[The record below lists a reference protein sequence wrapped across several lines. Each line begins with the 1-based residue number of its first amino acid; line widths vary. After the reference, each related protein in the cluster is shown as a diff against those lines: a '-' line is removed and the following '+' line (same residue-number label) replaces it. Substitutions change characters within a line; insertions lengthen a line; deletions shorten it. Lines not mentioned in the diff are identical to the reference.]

1 MYRPLQTYMLM
12 IGAPVGDLVQFVKT
26 GAAGSRGNGKRGAS
40 AKEARAAADDVLVS
54 RVELD
59 CRTYHHKKHWEE
71 TILPRLY
78 AFARMVY
85 RFRGDDLLRWRY
97 LLAAPVRSPL
107 SGMNYCCG
115 VLVSRAEFRSS
126 TVVPFWDVLNE
137 TAAKCRFV
145 DDEELAVATVCVLFA
160 VVCCC
165 SKSKGSSCGVGA
177 SLAFDADAA
186 KFMLGEPH
194 HCCA

>member
-1 MYRPLQTYMLM
+1 MLM

-26 GAAGSRGNGKRGAS
+26 GAAGRGDGKREPPTR
-40 AKEARAAADDVLVS
+40 EAGAAADGVLVS

-97 LLAAPVRSPL
+97 LLAAPVRRYARCRCPSVGEVTL
-107 SGMNYCCG
+107 NT
-115 VLVSRAEFRSS
+115 LI
-126 TVVPFWDVLNE
+126 VVPL
-137 TAAKCRFV
+137 
-145 DDEELAVATVCVLFA
+145 TV
-160 VVCCC
+160 
-165 SKSKGSSCGVGA
+165 
-177 SLAFDADAA
+177 
-186 KFMLGEPH
+186 
-194 HCCA
+194 

>member
-1 MYRPLQTYMLM
+1 MSVRLLYIRLCRFFSTFRFCALLCVSPRCSRPVSSTKEAPLSYLAERDTEHGLHPPSPPSACCNVEFSHPPPPPTPDQPLVYRPLQTYMLM

-97 LLAAPVRSPL
+97 LLAAPVRSPM

-115 VLVSRAEFRSS
+115 V
-126 TVVPFWDVLNE
+126 
-137 TAAKCRFV
+137 
-145 DDEELAVATVCVLFA
+145 
-160 VVCCC
+160 
-165 SKSKGSSCGVGA
+165 
-177 SLAFDADAA
+177 
-186 KFMLGEPH
+186 
-194 HCCA
+194 